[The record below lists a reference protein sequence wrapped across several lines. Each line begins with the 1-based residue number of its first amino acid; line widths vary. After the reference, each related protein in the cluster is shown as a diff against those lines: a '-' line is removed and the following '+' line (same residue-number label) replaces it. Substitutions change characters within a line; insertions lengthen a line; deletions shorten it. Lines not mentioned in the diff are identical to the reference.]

1 MPLWM
6 SALLGLVLFAIGLAA
21 FLWRRGS
28 RLALAGLVLMVQG
41 DLLFTLSA
49 SAHLGQLQTRGLLL
63 LLLALLPLEVLG
75 AWFLWRRLSP
85 SQTDDPGGEEHDG

>member
-1 MPLWM
+1 MPLWI
-6 SALLGLVLFAIGLAA
+6 SALLGLVLFAIGLGA
-21 FLWRRGS
+21 FMWRRGS

-49 SAHLGQLQTRGLLL
+49 SAHLGHLQTRGLLL

-75 AWFLWRRLSP
+75 AWFLWRRLSTA
-85 SQTDDPGGEEHDG
+85 QADDPRGEDRDG

>member
-6 SALLGLVLFAIGLAA
+6 SALLGLVLFAIGLGA
-21 FLWRRGS
+21 FVWRRGS

-49 SAHLGQLQTRGLLL
+49 GAHLGHLQTRGLIV
-63 LLLALLPLEVLG
+63 LLLAMLPIEALG
-75 AWFLWRRLSP
+75 AWFLWRRLTP
-85 SQTDDPGGEEHDG
+85 SQADDPGREERDG